1 VAQAGDAAT
10 GSSATGRKRGAARL
24 GGGLAGDEGGI
35 WYASTPMHCEVV
47 NGMNEVQ
54 VTRQTAG
61 QDKKSFFKK
70 KQRTGD
76 LNLIRNS
83 EQTHPAHATSVWG
96 VQRNGRLGSRFISY
110 RKTCMY
116 NDISLSL
123 SLFYVLTRAMI

>member
-70 KQRTGD
+70 KNKGPEISISSGIQNKHIQLMPRACGVFNGTEG
-76 LNLIRNS
+76 S
-83 EQTHPAHATSVWG
+83 AHVSYHIEKPVCTTTSPSPS
-96 VQRNGRLGSRFISY
+96 LCF
-110 RKTCMY
+110 MY
-116 NDISLSL
+116 SLAL
-123 SLFYVLTRAMI
+123 